1 MTEDIE
7 RVISQEIGEAL
18 QQHVLSEHIATLEA
32 EVARLQ
38 EALEIRNEPEQID
51 PNTSEYHKAFYAMGD
66 MQLCGHPI
74 QAIRSTPYIGDQHS
88 NYCGWC
94 ADVEHEHELCQ
105 TLTAELLEYR
115 GQVARLREAL
125 ALCRDVIGEAHSYH
139 AKTNVNFGLYL
150 RLSGCDMALDEFD
163 LGTVLAQHDAEVRA
177 QERER
182 CQAKVEGL
190 NRAIDLFAGCR
201 CVHDAG
207 CPFQDGDHVA
217 AATREGE

>member
-1 MTEDIE
+1 
-7 RVISQEIGEAL
+7 
-18 QQHVLSEHIATLEA
+18 
-32 EVARLQ
+32 
-38 EALEIRNEPEQID
+38 
-51 PNTSEYHKAFYAMGD
+51 
-66 MQLCGHPI
+66 
-74 QAIRSTPYIGDQHS
+74 
-88 NYCGWC
+88 
-94 ADVEHEHELCQ
+94 
-105 TLTAELLEYR
+105 
-115 GQVARLREAL
+115 
-125 ALCRDVIGEAHSYH
+125 
-139 AKTNVNFGLYL
+139 
-150 RLSGCDMALDEFD
+150 MALDEFD